1 MVNMTEMVKKTFYQ
15 YLTGFQLV
23 MAILF
28 FLLSTYGMPENE
40 WETFVFIIVALV
52 AAFVYGKDKS
62 TAVDLKKID
71 LTPQQEYQIKSVV
84 EWLLQLLG
92 FAATIEKSTDSTVI
106 ADKIKALED
115 CTNEEL
121 KKEIERRLTVD
132 G

>member
-1 MVNMTEMVKKTFYQ
+1 MTEMVKKTLYQ

-40 WETFVFIIVALV
+40 WETFVYAVVALV

-84 EWLLQLLG
+84 EWLLQLIG
-92 FAATIEKSTDSTVI
+92 FTATVEKPADVSVI
-106 ADKIKALED
+106 REKLQALAE

-121 KKEIERRLTVD
+121 KAEIERRLTST
-132 G
+132 